1 MRYGLARRPAPHT
14 ERPRQGQQATW
25 PILRVIGTTSG
36 AGGAFAAS
44 AAGRNDIAIGLLA
57 LTAFAL
63 AGHLAAAILRD
74 QRFGK
79 IASERKADPGVL
91 RELNI
96 REAIR
101 RGQLSSEDAA
111 IVLIGD
117 LPVEQLQQSQHRQD
131 QSLADPAIALWQQ

>member
-1 MRYGLARRPAPHT
+1 MM
-14 ERPRQGQQATW
+14 
-25 PILRVIGTTSG
+25 RVIGAASG

-57 LTAFAL
+57 LTALTL
-63 AGHLAAAILRD
+63 AGHLTAAVLRD

-79 IASERKADPGVL
+79 IASEPKADPGVL

-101 RGQLSSEDAA
+101 SGQLSSRDAA
-111 IVLIGD
+111 IVLIKD
-117 LPVEQLQQSQHRQD
+117 LPAEQFQQVQHRQD
-131 QSLADPAIALWQQ
+131 QPLADPAITDWQQ

>member
-1 MRYGLARRPAPHT
+1 MM
-14 ERPRQGQQATW
+14 
-25 PILRVIGTTSG
+25 RVIGAASG

-57 LTAFAL
+57 LTALTL
-63 AGHLAAAILRD
+63 AGHLTAAVLRD

-79 IASERKADPGVL
+79 IASEPKADPGVL

-101 RGQLSSEDAA
+101 SGQLSSRDAA
-111 IVLIGD
+111 IVLIKD
-117 LPVEQLQQSQHRQD
+117 LPAEQFQQSQHRQD
-131 QSLADPAIALWQQ
+131 QSLADPAITDWQQ